1 VAIQRWR
8 SMTVDAVFQ
17 MNSHIEGRLHE
28 DLTGQLAFALKLMFG
43 SRVGEACPDY
53 ASIVDEERESLLEIS
68 RDARKLSYMIQRDIV
83 SCQVIVTLAPAGDS
97 DQLGTQGFGLQRL
110 EGSTL
115 TTLLAAKT
123 TTLSSLA
130 NEHGPAEW

>member
-28 DLTGQLAFALKLMFG
+28 DLTAQLAFTLKLMFG
-43 SRVGEACPDY
+43 SRVGEVCPDY
-53 ASIVDEERESLLEIS
+53 ASIIDEERESLLEIS
-68 RDARKLSYMIQRDIV
+68 RKLSYMIQRDIV
-83 SCQVIVTLAPAGDS
+83 SCQVFVTLAPARDP

-123 TTLSSLA
+123 TMLSSLA